1 MVASIVAAD
10 DIELDGLTEQ
20 VALDSIV
27 AEDDV
32 ELDGLTEQVD
42 RGSQPIERVASRALG
57 LSVAARGASEVSAPA
72 ARTVTAEVHRGSIE
86 AVIPRPLR
94 DLRRLLSAPAIPI
107 NAEPSLLSARQHGR
121 SLRTMHSVSSDN
133 RFCANI
139 VVKLADQARTS
150 DNCLVAVRSRQRPPR
165 PQREL
170 RAQKVQSDY

>member
-10 DIELDGLTEQ
+10 DIELDGMTEQ

-57 LSVAARGASEVSAPA
+57 LSVAARGASKVSAPA
-72 ARTVTAEVHRGSIE
+72 ARTV
-86 AVIPRPLR
+86 
-94 DLRRLLSAPAIPI
+94 
-107 NAEPSLLSARQHGR
+107 
-121 SLRTMHSVSSDN
+121 SSGN

>member
-94 DLRRLLSAPAIPI
+94 DLRRLLSAPAIP

-121 SLRTMHSVSSDN
+121 SLRTMHNVSSGN